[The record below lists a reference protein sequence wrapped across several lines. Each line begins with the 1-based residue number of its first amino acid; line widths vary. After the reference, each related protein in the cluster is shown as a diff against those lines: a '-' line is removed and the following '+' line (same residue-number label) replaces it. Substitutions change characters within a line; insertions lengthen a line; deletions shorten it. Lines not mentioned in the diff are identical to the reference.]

1 MSLYVTIL
9 GSSSATPT
17 AQRHPSSFLL
27 KMDKKK
33 DYFMIDCGEGT
44 QILLRRSIIK
54 MQYITR
60 IFISHL
66 HGDHFFGLIGYISTQ
81 NLLGRKKPL
90 HIYAH
95 KPLEEIINLQLAVE
109 NTQLAYPNF
118 FSVSNRKRFAMTV
131 ITVFA
136 NKFSDYFYRFIHRN

>member
-27 KMDKKK
+27 KTDKKK

-95 KPLEEIINLQLAVE
+95 QPLEEIINLQLAVE
-109 NTQLAYPNF
+109 NTQLAYPL
-118 FSVSNRKRFAMTV
+118 
-131 ITVFA
+131 I
-136 NKFSDYFYRFIHRN
+136 